1 VIEFS
6 EDVLGGLD
14 SVLVWGSDRTAAA
27 LCAYAVAA
35 VRKGPLAWL
44 DLRDPRGSPDEVGVF
59 LERVIPPEA
68 RYSTRTMS
76 ELAPVDPES
85 NAALW
90 TVIQPGDPDAAVS
103 DLLNFLRLPR
113 LIQSIATHLAE
124 PSTPLTLFSTHT
136 DRIVHLYPEDVE
148 MTRRMHE
155 ATRAQSVKLVAS
167 YTGPARRDRFAFGH
181 VLHLVPG
188 PPQQWKSW
196 SLVEEGAASPPG
208 SAWAS
213 PAPIEEIGSV
223 RAVLDRLGLTRSTT
237 R

>member
-1 VIEFS
+1 MEFS
-6 EDVLGGLD
+6 GDLLGGLD
-14 SVLVWGSDRTAAA
+14 SVLVWGSDRTAVA

-35 VRKGPLAWL
+35 RSNRPLAWL
-44 DLRDPRGSPDEVGVF
+44 DLRDPRGSTDEAEPF
-59 LERVIPPEA
+59 LDRLIPSEA

-90 TVIQPGDPDAAVS
+90 TVIQPGEPDAAVS

-113 LIQSIATHLAE
+113 MIQSIATRLAE

-167 YTGPARRDRFAFGH
+167 YAGPERRDRFAFGH

-188 PPQQWKSW
+188 PPQRWRPW
-196 SLVEEGAASPPG
+196 SLVAEGHVAPSG
-208 SAWAS
+208 SAGSSAT
-213 PAPIEEIGSV
+213 PIEQVDSI
-223 RAVLDRLGLTRSTT
+223 RAVLDGLGLTRPPP